1 MLDKKSILL
10 EAENKNYCA
19 ILCHG
24 IRADKEEHGNFQ
36 KLSHRLLES
45 KISTYWFDF
54 TGHGKSEKN
63 FSDFTISVA
72 IKDLESAIQYV
83 TQLGYEKII
92 ILGASFGAGIVS
104 LVDYSKFSNV
114 IALVLWYPAL
124 IYSDA
129 QIFSKENVKRA
140 IRTGYWKQKV

>member
-45 KISTYWFDF
+45 KISTY
-54 TGHGKSEKN
+54 
-63 FSDFTISVA
+63 
-72 IKDLESAIQYV
+72 
-83 TQLGYEKII
+83 
-92 ILGASFGAGIVS
+92 
-104 LVDYSKFSNV
+104 
-114 IALVLWYPAL
+114 
-124 IYSDA
+124 
-129 QIFSKENVKRA
+129 
-140 IRTGYWKQKV
+140 